1 MPLPDGGRML
11 TYFDL
16 TRLKQAED
24 ELRAAKER
32 AELASRAKSDFLAS
46 MSHELR
52 TPLNAI
58 IGISEMLQG
67 GRGRGGA
74 RGAGRAARRACCRRA
89 SCCCS

>member
-1 MPLPDGGRML
+1 ML

-52 TPLNAI
+52 TPLERDHRHL
-58 IGISEMLQG
+58 GD
-67 GRGRGGA
+67 
-74 RGAGRAARRACCRRA
+74 AARRTPPRRGARSWTSRSAACSRRA